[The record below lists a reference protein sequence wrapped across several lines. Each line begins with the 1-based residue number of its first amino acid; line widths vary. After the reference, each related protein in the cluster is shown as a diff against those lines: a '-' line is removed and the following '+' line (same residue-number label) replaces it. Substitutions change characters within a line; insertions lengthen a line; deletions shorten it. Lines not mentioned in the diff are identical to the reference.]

1 MFMTGIAIEFA
12 CLLFVHPTMFTL
24 VVCLKTT
31 VCTAIWF
38 VQGKGLGNVSAPV
51 KKKTSKPAAPA
62 GTTPAPVAPVAPAAA
77 PEQQPTVSACES
89 SVIDNGH

>member
-1 MFMTGIAIEFA
+1 MEQYWPMFMTGIAVEFA

-38 VQGKGLGNVSAPV
+38 VQGKGLGNASAPV
-51 KKKTSKPAAPA
+51 KKKTNKPP
-62 GTTPAPVAPVAPAAA
+62 GPTPAPVAPAQPAGA
-77 PEQQPTVSACES
+77 PEKQPLVSSCNS
-89 SVIDNGH
+89 SM

>member
-1 MFMTGIAIEFA
+1 MEQYWPVFFTGMAIEFA

-38 VQGKGLGNVSAPV
+38 VQG
-51 KKKTSKPAAPA
+51 PAAEA
-62 GTTPAPVAPVAPAAA
+62 RGATTTKPKKNRPSNEAPQAEGDPD
-77 PEQQPTVSACES
+77 VSLS
-89 SVIDNGH
+89 